1 MANPLKLL
9 KLKPTG
15 FQFIQEVPIDAAPAK
30 VWKAIHDP
38 SS

>member
-15 FQFIQEVPIDAAPAK
+15 FQFIQELPTVAAEESLGVA
-30 VWKAIHDP
+30 AGTL
-38 SS
+38 